1 MMKMTRNDHS
11 TGTDDTLAKD
21 EAAAS
26 TVRAVDR
33 AIAILQCFTA
43 DKPALSVLEIQKRV
57 DLSRPTLYRLLQTLA
72 ASGLIKA
79 EGDPQRFRLAHGVM
93 ELAHVWLAGL
103 DKVDVAR
110 PVLEQ
115 LREATGET
123 AALFVLREQK
133 RICVL
138 ELESHHA
145 LTIARG
151 VGDTGDIT
159 LGASGKAILAY
170 LDENRRD
177 AILDQVTNKARRAEL
192 TKALEVVRSRG
203 YAVSYGEVFVGA
215 VALAAPT
222 FNHNGEVAGCLGV
235 FGPRARVKDTDISRF
250 GALVIRAANTIS
262 EQYGHRVGQ
271 VPVASSRSCARTA
284 RRAGSRNQKR

>member
-1 MMKMTRNDHS
+1 MA
-11 TGTDDTLAKD
+11 TDDEKD
-21 EAAAS
+21 DSAGS

-43 DKPALSVLEIQKRV
+43 DKPALSVLDIQKRV
-57 DLSRPTLYRLLQTLA
+57 GLSRPTLYRLLQTLG

-103 DKVDVAR
+103 NKVDVAR
-110 PVLEQ
+110 PILEK
-115 LREATGET
+115 LRENTGET

-151 VGDTGDIT
+151 IGDTGDIT
-159 LGASGKAILAY
+159 LGASGKAILAF
-170 LDENRRD
+170 LDEKRRD
-177 AILDQVTNKARRAEL
+177 AILDQVTKARRAEL

-203 YAVSYGEVFVGA
+203 YGVSHGEVFVGA

-235 FGPRARVKDTDISRF
+235 FGPTARVKDTDIPRL
-250 GALVIRAANTIS
+250 GALVVQAANAVS
-262 EQYGHRVGQ
+262 EQFGYRVE
-271 VPVASSRSCARTA
+271 TA
-284 RRAGSRNQKR
+284 GGKQPKPRGDRKTRGAA

>member
-1 MMKMTRNDHS
+1 M
-11 TGTDDTLAKD
+11 GTDEIESKD
-21 EAAAS
+21 EGGAS

-43 DKPALSVLEIQKRV
+43 DKPALSVLEIQRRV
-57 DLSRPTLYRLLQTLA
+57 GLSRPTLYRLLQTLA
-72 ASGLIKA
+72 ATGLVRA

-110 PVLEQ
+110 PILES
-115 LREATGET
+115 LRESTGET
-123 AALFVLREQK
+123 AALFVVREQK

-159 LGASGKAILAY
+159 LGAGGKAILAY

-177 AILDQVTNKARRAEL
+177 AILDQVTKARRAEL
-192 TKALEVVRSRG
+192 TRALELARSRG
-203 YAVSYGEVFVGA
+203 YAISHGEVFVGA
-215 VALAAPT
+215 VALAAPV
-222 FNHNGEVAGCLGV
+222 FNHNGEVAGCVGL
-235 FGPRARVKDTDISRF
+235 FGPKARVKDSDIPRF
-250 GALVIRAANTIS
+250 GALVVQAARS
-262 EQYGHRVGQ
+262 EEHT
-271 VPVASSRSCARTA
+271 SEL
-284 RRAGSRNQKR
+284 

>member
-1 MMKMTRNDHS
+1 MAQGELSFMDKE
-11 TGTDDTLAKD
+11 DTETKGEGA
-21 EAAAS
+21 

-43 DKPALSVLEIQKRV
+43 DKPALSVLEIQRRV
-57 DLSRPTLYRLLQTLA
+57 GLSRPTLYRLLQTLA
-72 ASGLIKA
+72 ATGLVRA

-110 PVLEQ
+110 PILES
-115 LREATGET
+115 LRESTGET
-123 AALFVLREQK
+123 AALFVVREQK

-177 AILDQVTNKARRAEL
+177 AILDQVTKARRAEL
-192 TKALEVVRSRG
+192 AKALEVARSRG
-203 YAVSYGEVFVGA
+203 YAISHGEVFVGA
-215 VALAAPT
+215 VALAAPV
-222 FNHNGEVAGCLGV
+222 FNHNGEVAGCVGL
-235 FGPRARVKDTDISRF
+235 FGPKARVKDSDIPRF
-250 GALVIRAANTIS
+250 GALVMQAAHAIS
-262 EQYGHRVGQ
+262 LQSGY
-271 VPVASSRSCARTA
+271 
-284 RRAGSRNQKR
+284 RAGEDTRGKIRSAARESRR

>member
-1 MMKMTRNDHS
+1 
-11 TGTDDTLAKD
+11 
-21 EAAAS
+21 
-26 TVRAVDR
+26 
-33 AIAILQCFTA
+33 
-43 DKPALSVLEIQKRV
+43 
-57 DLSRPTLYRLLQTLA
+57 
-72 ASGLIKA
+72 
-79 EGDPQRFRLAHGVM
+79 M

-115 LREATGET
+115 LRETTGET

-170 LDENRRD
+170 LDEKRRN
-177 AILDQVTNKARRAEL
+177 AILDQVTNKTRRAEL

-235 FGPRARVKDTDISRF
+235 FGPRARVKDTDIPRF
-250 GALVIRAANTIS
+250 GALVIKAANTIS
-262 EQYGHRVGQ
+262 EQFGHRVGRNGNGSGKQ
-271 VPVASSRSCARTA
+271 PKPRPDRKARGA
-284 RRAGSRNQKR
+284 A

>member
-1 MMKMTRNDHS
+1 MAI
-11 TGTDDTLAKD
+11 DDEKD
-21 EAAAS
+21 EGAGS

-43 DKPALSVLEIQKRV
+43 DKPALSVLDIQKRV
-57 DLSRPTLYRLLQTLA
+57 GLSRPTLYRLLQTLG

-103 DKVDVAR
+103 NKVDVAR
-110 PVLEQ
+110 PILEK
-115 LREATGET
+115 LREDTGET

-159 LGASGKAILAY
+159 LGASGKAILAF
-170 LDENRRD
+170 LDQKRRD
-177 AILDQVTNKARRAEL
+177 AILDQVTKPRRAEL
-192 TKALEVVRSRG
+192 AKALEVVRSRG
-203 YAVSYGEVFVGA
+203 YGVSHGEVFVGA

-222 FNHNGEVAGCLGV
+222 FNHNGEVAGCLGL
-235 FGPRARVKDTDISRF
+235 FGPTARVKDTDIPRL
-250 GALVIRAANTIS
+250 GALVVRAANAVS
-262 EQYGHRVGQ
+262 EQFGHRVENTGGKQ
-271 VPVASSRSCARTA
+271 AKPRSDRKTRGAA
-284 RRAGSRNQKR
+284 

>member
-1 MMKMTRNDHS
+1 MA
-11 TGTDDTLAKD
+11 TDDAETRGEGA
-21 EAAAS
+21 

-43 DKPALSVLEIQKRV
+43 DKPALSVLDIQRRV
-57 DLSRPTLYRLLQTLA
+57 GLSRPTLYRLLQTLA
-72 ASGLIKA
+72 ATGLVKA

-110 PVLEQ
+110 PVLED
-115 LREATGET
+115 LRERTGET

-170 LDENRRD
+170 LDEGRRD
-177 AILDQVTNKARRAEL
+177 AILDQVTNKTRRAEL

-203 YAVSYGEVFVGA
+203 FATSHGEVFVGA
-215 VALAAPT
+215 VAFAAPI

-235 FGPRARVKDTDISRF
+235 FGPKARVKDSDIPRF
-250 GALVIRAANTIS
+250 GALVIRAANAVS
-262 EQYGHRVGQ
+262 GQ
-271 VPVASSRSCARTA
+271 FGY
-284 RRAGSRNQKR
+284 RAGQGAGAKQPKSLRKERGAA